1 MTLRDD
7 EVKADFASLEAA
19 AQWYATLYADGSTGA
34 ERRAWEQWLAQRP
47 EHRQAWRHIEAVSA
61 RFVPLR
67 GDAVREAAAAAVGA
81 ATRKDLERRLVLRG
95 LAALAG
101 VGLCAW
107 LGWRHSPLPGLVTAW
122 RSDFSTGIG
131 ERRDLKLAD
140 GTRVWLNTRSALD
153 VAYDTRQRLLTLAM
167 GEILIDT
174 AKDDLRRPF
183 FVHTDFGSLQA
194 LGTRFNVRQTSTHTL
209 LAVFEGS
216 VRIRNAAGA
225 AQLVTAGQQ
234 RQFTAT
240 AITPGMPAEPM
251 REAWTRGVVLADNIP
266 LGVLVEEL
274 GRYRQGHLGVAPE
287 VAELKVVGRFPIDDP
302 DHALAMLER
311 NLPVRVRHTLPWW
324 TSIAPR

>member
-19 AQWYATLYADGSTGA
+19 AQWYATLYAEGSTGA

-183 FVHTDFGSLQA
+183 FVHTAFGSLQA

-251 REAWTRGVVLADNIP
+251 REAWTGGVVLADNIP

>member
-183 FVHTDFGSLQA
+183 FVHTAFGSLQA